1 MRTAMCSD
9 RRPGFRLRPE
19 AQGRTGLLK
28 PCIRPIY
35 PHAQAAGSAVTI
47 LTQPGDN
54 WMVQV
59 AIELCRPGDLLIIAC
74 TADNTDGMFGDLLA
88 TSAKARGVRRHET
101 EARSGRPRV
110 RGHSLRSGVRTAP

>member
-1 MRTAMCSD
+1 MCSD

-19 AQGRTGLLK
+19 AQSRTRLLK

-54 WMVQV
+54 WMFHV
-59 AIELCRPGDLLIIAC
+59 AIELCQPGDLLIIAC
-74 TADNTDGMFGDLLA
+74 TADNTDSMFGDLLA

-110 RGHSLRSGVRTAP
+110 RGQPLGSRLGTTP